1 MGACA
6 VRWLGTVRR
15 AAADFVKSTE
25 SPRYRALARSLTFR
39 LPNAIGRPLCVA
51 AALIAAFGVAYADG
65 GIAVMDRPRPEY
77 DAKGIPLGAFRL
89 FPTIDLRLGVS
100 DNVFQTETGA
110 TDDVVLEA
118 APALRLTSDWPQHAL
133 ELFARLNAYR
143 YADNSSENL
152 TDWVIGADGRLD
164 IRRGSAA
171 FAGLSHAKSHESRSS
186 PNSPGSIAEPVR
198 FSQFHAHSSIVIQP
212 NHMRV
217 LLGGE
222 FDRFSYE
229 ATPLSGGGFLS
240 NRDRDRDE
248 YRLRARLSYEVW
260 EGYSAFA
267 EAVYD
272 RRLFDT
278 AVDRTGV
285 NRDSS
290 GVAINAG
297 IEFQL
302 VGFLQGEAFVGYLDR
317 QFGAPLQDFSGLNYG
332 SKLEWLITPLTTVHL
347 GAARVLSETTVAG
360 SSIIEEDTFSIG
372 VDHEL
377 LRNLILQA
385 SVARTDSS
393 FVGIARDDSQ
403 VGGRVG
409 ATYLID
415 NNLRATAAYE
425 HRERDSNVLGE
436 DFSEDRFDVGLRFQF

>member
-6 VRWLGTVRR
+6 VRWVM
-15 AAADFVKSTE
+15 
-25 SPRYRALARSLTFR
+25 ARSIR
-39 LPNAIGRPLCVA
+39 LPIAIGRPLCVA
-51 AALIAAFGVAYADG
+51 AAVAAAFGVAYAD

-89 FPTIDLRLGVS
+89 FPTIDLRLAAS
-100 DNVFQTETGA
+100 NNVFQSETDA
-110 TDDVVLEA
+110 RDDVILEA

-143 YADNSSENL
+143 YADNSSEDL
-152 TDWVIGADGRLD
+152 TDWAIGADGRLD

-171 FAGLSHAKSHESRSS
+171 FAGLSHAKSHEGRSS
-186 PNSPGSIAEPVR
+186 PNSPGNIAEPVR
-198 FSQFHAHSSIVIQP
+198 FSQFHAHSSVAIQP
-212 NHMRV
+212 NHVRV

-222 FDRFSYE
+222 LDRYSYE

-267 EAVYD
+267 EAIYD
-272 RRLFDT
+272 RRLFDS
-278 AVDRTGV
+278 AIDRTGV

-290 GVAINAG
+290 GLSFNAG
-297 IEFQL
+297 VEFQL

-317 QFGAPLQDFSGLNYG
+317 EFGAPLEDFSGFNYG
-332 SKLEWLITPLTTVHL
+332 AKLDWLVTSLTTVHL
-347 GAARVLSETTVAG
+347 SMARTLSETTVAG
-360 SSIIEEDTFSIG
+360 SSVIEDDTFSIG

-385 SVARTDSS
+385 SVAHTDSN
-393 FVGIARDDSQ
+393 FVGIARDDSHF
-403 VGGRVG
+403 GGRVG

-415 NNLRATAAYE
+415 NNLRATAGYE
-425 HRERDSNVLGE
+425 HRERDSNAPGE